1 VSTTLIIVLIVVFLF
16 ISWIIFA
23 YRRIKNVPDV
33 ADSPRI
39 KVLTDKNFHNQIKSG
54 TTLVDFWA
62 SWCLPC
68 KMMAPVINEI
78 AEEISGKAFVG
89 KLNVEHHKVIAA
101 KYNIRNIPT
110 MILFREG
117 KEVER
122 FVGAKNKNFLLKQI
136 NQNC

>member
-1 VSTTLIIVLIVVFLF
+1 MSTTLIIVLVVVFLI
-16 ISWIIFA
+16 ISWILFA
-23 YRRIKNVPDV
+23 YRRMKNVPEV
-33 ADSPRI
+33 ADSQRI
-39 KVLTDKNFHNQIKSG
+39 KVLTDKNFQHQIKSG

-89 KLNVEHHKVIAA
+89 KLDVENHKVIAA

-110 MILFREG
+110 MVLFREG
-117 KEVER
+117 KEVGR
-122 FVGAKNKNFLLKQI
+122 FVGAKSKNFLIKQI